1 MKTQELS
8 VTRVLRTLLP
18 AAIVFALAACDQDG
32 GTAQAPAPQVT
43 EAVAAAPVGTAA
55 APAGQAAGKTAGK
68 TAGNSEPVR
77 VNPVTTPSISTT
89 ASTSAS
95 KAALPEAPSGFRTA
109 PTKDDQNPG
118 PRNSGIDLDQK
129 LDMTLTPSTLV
140 LGIMQPGVPKTGT
153 VTITNNGDTPIQ
165 IKKAIASCGCTTPV
179 WPREPIGPGES
190 AELEITLKP
199 TTKQGSKLSKRVTLQ
214 MVNGAPQVI
223 TVEGEVGLFVRMTPN
238 FLDAGKQ
245 EESDQQTIVLS
256 SENKI
261 PFSII
266 SIEPDVFS
274 GVGGEKKL
282 DHELVMNWESW
293 ETAGRRPT
301 VKIITDHPDAPELGV
316 TVRRSITREKPS
328 APNVGPNA
336 SRPAAGRLVNAARSG
351 DVDGVTKAIEAG
363 EVVDQPS
370 IGGMSALHWA
380 AREGNLEVVTV
391 LVEASAN
398 PNLPNKAGKTPV
410 ALAAESG
417 NLEVLE
423 FLVSMGGDIAHTDEI
438 GGTPLLWAVAL
449 SKNPAT
455 AKYLVEQ
462 GASVNVVDKSGMTPL
477 IWAAGI
483 GQPESVALLVQ
494 NGADLDVVEIH
505 AKETALMRAARI
517 GNPSSVRILL
527 DAKANIEIKNMLG
540 QTAVMIA
547 ASQGSLEKIKMLTD
561 SGADLSVKDVR
572 GWTVLDHARARVDAN
587 RTTVIE
593 FLEANVPAE
602 VKDAKPAVGG

>member
-1 MKTQELS
+1 MMKTPES
-8 VTRVLRTLLP
+8 FVPRVLRTLLP
-18 AAIVFALAACDQDG
+18 ATLVLAITACDQG
-32 GTAQAPAPQVT
+32 GEQPVAKASAGS
-43 EAVAAAPVGTAA
+43 EEVAAAPQGKPDAATDQGASKVRPVGT
-55 APAGQAAGKTAGK
+55 PM
-68 TAGNSEPVR
+68 V
-77 VNPVTTPSISTT
+77 
-89 ASTSAS
+89 STSDS
-95 KAALPEAPSGFRTA
+95 IIDTKRPIPPAPSGLTTA
-109 PTKDDQNPG
+109 PTKGAKVPG
-118 PRNSGIDLDQK
+118 VRSEIVDLGK
-129 LDMTLTPSTLV
+129 TIDMTVTPPKLV

-153 VTITNNGDTPIQ
+153 VTLTNNGDTPIQ

-223 TVEGEVGLFVRMTPN
+223 TVEGEVGLFVKMAPN

-245 EESDQQTIVLS
+245 EASDQQSVALS
-256 SENKI
+256 SANKV
-261 PFSII
+261 PFSIV
-266 SIEPDVFS
+266 SIEPPVFS
-274 GVGGEKKL
+274 GVGGEKQI
-282 DHELVMNWESW
+282 DHELAMDWEAW

-301 VKIITDHPDAPELGV
+301 VKIITDHPDAPELSV
-316 TVRRSITREKPS
+316 TVRRSITRQKPN
-328 APNVGPNA
+328 APNVGPNVA
-336 SRPAAGRLVNAARSG
+336 RPAAGRLVNAARSG
-351 DVDGVTKAIEAG
+351 DLDGVRKAIAAG
-363 EVVDQPS
+363 EPVDQPS

-380 AREGNLEVVTV
+380 AREGNVEVVAA
-391 LVEASAN
+391 LVEGSAN

-417 NLEVLE
+417 QLEVLE
-423 FLVSMGGDIAHTDEI
+423 FLVGKGGDIAHTDEI

-455 AKYLVEQ
+455 AEYLVEQ

-483 GQPESVALLVQ
+483 GQPESVALLVK
-494 NGADLDVVEIH
+494 NGADLDAVEIH

-517 GNPSSVRILL
+517 GNPASVRILL
-527 DAKANIEIKNMLG
+527 DADADTEIKNMLG

-547 ASQGSLEKIKMLTD
+547 SAQGPLDKLKMLSD
-561 SGADLSVKDVR
+561 SGADLAVTDVR
-572 GWTVLDHARARVDAN
+572 GWTVLDHARARTDPS
-587 RTTVIE
+587 RTEVIE
-593 FLEANVPAE
+593 FLEANVPDE